1 MKKKIISLFLS
12 VVMVFTMIPTY
23 TVAFAAENADNH
35 CNHMFSEATLP
46 DDDSDFWIGHSK
58 SEYYAGS
65 SAFVSVT
72 VPGTCDEDGWKID
85 KSWNEETQT
94 GTGFCVVCGEIV
106 TDGDKYVDDSVK
118 ATGHSYQNDAD
129 NYDTVKAPT
138 CTEKGLGECT
148 NVYKVF
154 SVEQKADGL
163 YQAVL
168 TDHECTQTTDIP
180 ATGHSWDEGKVT
192 APTCEDDGFTT
203 YTCTVCGETAVN
215 LKEGD
220 AVEKLGH
227 HYVGTVTTK
236 PTCETKGKETFVCK
250 NDPAHTY
257 VQEISATGH
266 NWKLISTTNPTCTED
281 GYEEYVCLND
291 KSHTKT
297 ECPDALKAKGH
308 SWSEWEVKQEATCQ
322 YEGQETRTCTV
333 CGEKEFR
340 TIEKSEHKI
349 ENQEIVVE
357 GNCTQGEVIKGYC
370 SNCKQIV
377 VVTKNPPGHKY
388 ENPDSIV
395 VTAPT
400 CTEIGYTTYTC
411 SVCGE
416 KHITDLKPAKGH
428 TPGEPVV
435 KVTPAQC
442 EADGLEVTTVTCTV
456 CGVQI
461 SKKEVILPAIG
472 HDYVATV
479 TAPTCE
485 EGGYTTYVCQN
496 DKNHTYIADETAPI
510 GHDWEVKDRVE
521 STCTQEGKITYVC
534 KNDPSHTKEESLPLK
549 AHEYKITETRYP
561 DCTNDGY
568 HVWTCVNCGT
578 ASYIETLK
586 ALGHQYD
593 PDSYQHIDATC
604 VSGNIEIY
612 GPCIRP
618 IINPETGQPID
629 ANGDGVIDEG
639 DYCGYDQGP
648 IEDEARDYTAAF
660 TGDIEYT
667 QSIDVEPENI
677 PAGAVLYVTT
687 TGDFELAHTGHD
699 YDVTFV
705 PARCEFDAYWL
716 YTCKRS
722 ACPDSKNTVNHDIVI
737 ALANS
742 ATGHNW
748 ALRDDDTNRD
758 PSCTEDGTRH
768 WVCLNDHNHVYTEK
782 IPATG
787 HNWLLKDTVDA
798 TCTEGGYNLYE
809 CQNVAN
815 DNDPDSTAGTKCDAT
830 YKEYITPAKGHNYVV
845 TASVAATCTTQ
856 GYDVYTCTVCGDTYN
871 KTTTPATGHQFV
883 AKGFTEPTCTSYG
896 FTTYECVNADCKESF
911 TADYISAKGHNY
923 VANVTAPTCDTEG
936 YTTYH
941 CDVCGHMRTNA
952 NGDIYKDNFTNRTD
966 HVLNVVKTINATCT
980 EDGKVI
986 KTCVVC
992 GKDVVEV
999 LPATGHNWGKKE
1011 VVDATCT
1018 SEGYTKYTC
1027 TNDGCNENFV
1037 TNKTDKVNHV
1047 LNTVKTIAPTCGA
1060 DGEKISECVNCDY
1073 VQHEVIP
1080 ATGNHQYDE
1089 KVTKNPTCAEK
1100 GEMTY
1105 TCSVC
1110 GYTYTEELAK
1120 TDDHAFSDAI
1130 ETPATCGKDGVMKH
1144 VCEVCGYTYTTVI
1157 PATGDHKYDE
1167 KVTKNPTCAEKGEMT
1182 YTCSVCGYTYTEEL
1196 AKTDDHAFSDAIETP
1211 ATCGKDGVMKHV
1223 CEVCGY
1229 TYTTVIP
1236 ALTHNYTYVEK
1247 AATCTSNGT
1256 MTATCKNCGD
1266 VQKYTIPAKGH
1277 IYDTKGVYTPPTCVK
1292 DGYTT
1297 YTCTVCKKSSVTKME
1312 GKALGHTY
1320 KAKVTTPSKL
1330 NKNGTITTTCIHC
1343 GKASKTSIAAIKS
1356 ITLSQTTYQY
1366 TGSAF
1371 RPKVTVKD
1379 SKGKV
1384 VSSKNYTVS
1393 YSSNKNIGT
1402 AKVKIKFKGNYS
1414 GTVTKTFKI
1423 IPKNVGISVV
1433 STKKKEIKFT
1443 WGKVKACNGYQI
1455 QYSTSKSFK
1464 SPKTIKIT
1472 SQKTCSKTIKKLK
1485 SGKKYYIRIRAYK
1498 TVNGKNIYG
1507 NWSKTSKTCK

>member
-35 CNHMFSEATLP
+35 CNHMFSEETLP
-46 DDDSDFWIGHSK
+46 GDDSEFWVGHSK
-58 SEYYAGS
+58 TEYYAGS
-65 SAFVSVT
+65 AAFVSVT
-72 VPGTCDEDGWKID
+72 VPGSCDTDGWKID

-118 ATGHSYQNDAD
+118 ATGHSYENDKD
-129 NYDTVKAPT
+129 NYETVNAPT
-138 CTEKGLGECT
+138 CTEDGLGECT

-154 SVEQKADGL
+154 SVEQKSDGL

-168 TDHECTQTTDIP
+168 KDYECTETTAIP
-180 ATGHSWDEGKVT
+180 ATGHTWDEGNVT
-192 APTCEDDGFTT
+192 APTCDTDGFTT

-215 LKEGD
+215 LKDSD
-220 AVEKLGH
+220 AVPALGH
-227 HYVGTVTTK
+227 YYVGEVTTE
-236 PTCETKGKETFVCK
+236 PTCDTKGEETFVCK
-250 NDPAHTY
+250 NDPSHTY
-257 VQEISATGH
+257 VEEIAATGH
-266 NWKLISTTNPTCTED
+266 NWKLISTNDPTCTED

-291 KSHTKT
+291 ASHTKT
-297 ECPDALKAKGH
+297 EYPDSLKATGH
-308 SWSEWEVKQEATCQ
+308 SWSEWEVKQEASCIH
-322 YEGQETRTCTV
+322 EGVYGTKIRTCEN
-333 CGEKEFR
+333 CGEVE
-340 TIEKSEHKI
+340 IEKIAPKQPALQDKEVI
-349 ENQEIVVE
+349 AEAT
-357 GNCTQGEVIKGYC
+357 CTQDGLEKGFC
-370 SNCKQIV
+370 PLCEKV
-377 VVTKNPPGHKY
+377 VYETTKAFGHNYVGTVT
-388 ENPDSIV
+388 E
-395 VTAPT
+395 PT
-400 CTEIGYTTYTC
+400 CTEYGFTTY
-411 SVCGE
+411 VCKNDSSHTYKGE
-416 KHITDLKPAKGH
+416 YVSPKGH
-428 TPGEPVV
+428 TPGEPVI

-442 EADGLEVTTVTCTV
+442 ETDGLEVTTVNCTV

-461 SKKEVILPAIG
+461 SKKEVILPATG
-472 HDYVATV
+472 HNYVGTV
-479 TAPTCE
+479 TEPTCTE
-485 EGGYTTYVCQN
+485 DGFTTYVCQN
-496 DKNHTYIADETAPI
+496 DPSHEYIADETAPI
-510 GHDWEVKDRVE
+510 GHDWEVKNTVE
-521 STCTQEGKITYVC
+521 STCTEEGKITYVC
-534 KNDPSHTKEESLPLK
+534 KNDPSHIKEESMPLK
-549 AHEYKITETRYP
+549 AHDYKITETRYP

-568 HVWTCVNCGT
+568 HVWTCVVCGT
-578 ASYIETLK
+578 ASYMETLE

-593 PDSYQHIDATC
+593 PDAYEYIAATC
-604 VSGNIEIY
+604 VSGNIKIY

-618 IINPETGQPID
+618 IINPETGQPTD
-629 ANGDGVIDEG
+629 ANGDSVIDEG

-660 TGDIEYT
+660 TGDIEYV
-667 QSIDVEPENI
+667 QSIDVEAENI
-677 PAGAVLYVTT
+677 PAGAALYVTT

-716 YTCKRS
+716 YTCNRS

-737 ALANS
+737 ALADS

-768 WVCLNDHNHVYTEK
+768 WVCLNDHSHVYTEK

-787 HNWLLKDTVDA
+787 HNWLLKDTFDA

-845 TASVAATCTTQ
+845 TGSVAATCTTQ
-856 GYDVYTCTVCGDTYN
+856 GYDVYTCTVCADTYN

-883 AKGFTEPTCTSYG
+883 PKGFTEPTCTSYG
-896 FTTYECVNADCKESF
+896 FTTYECVNSDCKESF

-923 VANVTAPTCDTEG
+923 IANVIAPTCDTEG

-941 CDVCGHMRTNA
+941 CDVCHHIRTNA
-952 NGDIYKDNFTNRTD
+952 NGDVYKDNFTNRTD

-980 EDGKVI
+980 EGGKVV

-1018 SEGYTKYTC
+1018 AEGYTKYTC

-1037 TNKTDKVNHV
+1037 TNKTDKVDHV
-1047 LNTVKTIAPTCGA
+1047 LNTVKTIAPTCGV

-1157 PATGDHKYDE
+1157 PA
-1167 KVTKNPTCAEKGEMT
+1167 
-1182 YTCSVCGYTYTEEL
+1182 
-1196 AKTDDHAFSDAIETP
+1196 
-1211 ATCGKDGVMKHV
+1211 
-1223 CEVCGY
+1223 
-1229 TYTTVIP
+1229 
-1236 ALTHNYTYVEK
+1236 LTHNYTYVET
-1247 AATCTSNGT
+1247 AATCISNGT

-1266 VQKYTIPAKGH
+1266 VQKYTIPASGH

-1297 YTCTVCKKSSVTKME
+1297 YTCTVCKKSSVTKMD

-1384 VSSKNYTVS
+1384 ISSKNYSVS

-1402 AKVKIKFKGNYS
+1402 AKVKIKFKGDYS

-1443 WGKVKACNGYQI
+1443 WGKVKVCNGYQI

-1464 SPKTIKIT
+1464 SPKTIKIA